1 MSIKILEDMND
12 KVFTLYGTPQYI
24 AHEITYKKGYDKGID
39 W

>member
-1 MSIKILEDMND
+1 MIKYLHYMEHHNI
-12 KVFTLYGTPQYI
+12 F